1 MFKYLKAA
9 TSRFCQIAVNGRQA
23 NRNRKNILN
32 TLNRT
37 QQAKLFTR
45 DVVKF

>member
-1 MFKYLKAA
+1 MFKYVKAA
-9 TSRFCQIAVNGRQA
+9 ISRFCQIAVTGTQA